1 MVRPDDPIA
10 LRQAS
15 ILAGALPPLLVAAQR
30 VASTVLQG
38 VHGRRRVGQGDAF
51 WQFRQYRPGDSIN
64 RIDWRQSA
72 KGRAVYVRETEW
84 EAAASVWLWRD
95 GSPSMAFTSGGG
107 VPVKRERAEI
117 LLLAL
122 ATLLVDAGER
132 VALLGGDR
140 PMTGHAAPRRLA
152 EGIATDA
159 MVRPHDS
166 LPPLLPLPSHGHLV
180 MIGDLLDPLP
190 KIEEI
195 VRGYAS
201 QGVRGHLLQVLDPAE
216 EDLPYD
222 GHVRFSGLEREGD
235 HLIRRVEAVRDAYS
249 GRLRAQKDGLAQ
261 IASSVGWTW
270 RAHRTDRPPE
280 TALLSL
286 YIAMADMGARPM
298 RWGS

>member
-1 MVRPDDPIA
+1 MVRPDDPTA
-10 LRQAS
+10 LRQAN

-51 WQFRQYRPGDSIN
+51 WQFRQYRHGDSIN

-95 GSPSMAFTSGGG
+95 GSPSMAFTSGRG
-107 VPVKRERAEI
+107 VPLKRERAEV

-140 PMTGHAAPRRLA
+140 PITGHAAPRRLA
-152 EGIATDA
+152 EGIATNG
-159 MVRPHDS
+159 MVRPPDS

-180 MIGDLLDPLP
+180 MIGALLDPLP

-201 QGVRGHLLQVLDPAE
+201 QG
-216 EDLPYD
+216 
-222 GHVRFSGLEREGD
+222 
-235 HLIRRVEAVRDAYS
+235 
-249 GRLRAQKDGLAQ
+249 
-261 IASSVGWTW
+261 
-270 RAHRTDRPPE
+270 
-280 TALLSL
+280 
-286 YIAMADMGARPM
+286 
-298 RWGS
+298 